1 MVVVEGAIL
10 TSNSV
15 VEFATMLAIGIVLS
29 IFGIGFLCWLMFN
42 LAVYALPFFAGMTAG
57 LAAYHSGAGLVG
69 GLIVGFTAAAITL
82 VVGQAIFATFATF
95 ASPVLRGLIALLFA
109 APAAVAG
116 YHATLALARIGV
128 PAEDWREVFAILGAI
143 AIGAAAVVR
152 VAGMAYPSGVRRVS
166 VTMSDQSQMATT
178 PRIS

>member
-57 LAAYHSGAGLVG
+57 LAAYHSGAGVVG
-69 GLIVGFTAAAITL
+69 GLIVGLTAGAITL
-82 VVGQAIFATFATF
+82 VVGQAIFATF

-109 APAAVAG
+109 VPAVVAG

-128 PAEDWREVFAILGAI
+128 PAEGWREVFAIVGAI
-143 AIGAAAVVR
+143 AIGATAVVR
-152 VAGMAYPSGVRRVS
+152 VAGMAYPSGVSRGS
-166 VTMSDQSQMATT
+166 VTISDQSQMATT
-178 PRIS
+178 PSAS

>member
-1 MVVVEGAIL
+1 VVVEGAINS
-10 TSNSV
+10 SNSV

-57 LAAYHSGAGLVG
+57 LAAYHSGAGILG
-69 GLIVGFTAAAITL
+69 GLIVGFTAGAITL
-82 VVGQAIFATFATF
+82 VVGQAIFATF

-109 APAAVAG
+109 APAVVAG

-128 PAEDWREVFAILGAI
+128 PAEGWREAFAIVGAI
-143 AIGAAAVVR
+143 AIGANAVVR
-152 VAGMAYPSGVRRVS
+152 VAAMVFPSDVSRGS
-166 VTMSDQSQMATT
+166 VTMSGQSQMAPT
-178 PRIS
+178 PRIF

>member
-29 IFGIGFLCWLMFN
+29 LFGIGFLCWLMFN

-69 GLIVGFTAAAITL
+69 GLIVGFTAGAITL
-82 VVGQAIFATFATF
+82 VVGQAIFATF

-128 PAEDWREVFAILGAI
+128 PAEGWREVFAIVGAI
-143 AIGAAAVVR
+143 AISATAVVR
-152 VAGMAYPSGVRRVS
+152 VAGMAYPPGVRRVS
-166 VTMSDQSQMATT
+166 VAMSDQSQMATT